1 MENKNINKKN
11 FYFSFKKVKKIWL
24 PIILTILIILNVPF
38 IPNSVGTNDN
48 INLQPFST
56 SGEAIFFP
64 PSYFNQKNTK
74 NGKGNGGNAAL
85 LVFFLIICIIIGIVY
100 YVFYKLKNTDE
111 QKEEDRTDY
120 MELLKDDSDYEG
132 NI

>member
-48 INLQPFST
+48 INLQPFSP
-56 SGEAIFFP
+56 SGDVYLFP
-64 PSYFNQKNTK
+64 PSYFEKKNTK
-74 NGKGNGGNAAL
+74 NGKNSGGNNAL
-85 LVFFLIICIIIGIVY
+85 LVFFLIICIIIGIIY
-100 YVFYKLKNTDE
+100 YIFYKLKNTDE
-111 QKEEDRTDY
+111 PKEEDRSDY